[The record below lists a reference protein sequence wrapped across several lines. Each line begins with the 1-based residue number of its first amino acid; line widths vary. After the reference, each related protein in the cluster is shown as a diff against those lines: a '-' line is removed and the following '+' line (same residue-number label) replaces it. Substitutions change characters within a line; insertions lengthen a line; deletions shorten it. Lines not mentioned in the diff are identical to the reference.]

1 MKASE
6 RHHLKTNEVAEQ
18 IARLKEKLAGRS
30 RQVAAAAAVVALV
43 AVAAGIYWTYRTRTL
58 HEAGAALAGAMAIL
72 DAPIVPPPPPG
83 STGPGSPAGSYPS
96 EQARAEAALAAFRA
110 VAERYPATAPGVAA
124 RYEAASLL
132 LQLGR
137 PADAEAL
144 FKEVVDQSR
153 VPVYQRMAR
162 LGLAEAQ
169 VAAGRY
175 DEAIAVYRDLTARR
189 DTELPVDGLLM
200 QLGRAYTLAGKP
212 AEALQTY
219 QRIVDEFPE
228 SLYAAEARRQV
239 ETLKAERRT

>member
-1 MKASE
+1 MRASE

-18 IARLKEKLAGRS
+18 IARLKETLAGHS
-30 RQVAAAAAVVALV
+30 RQVAAAVAAVALLGM
-43 AVAAGIYWTYRTRTL
+43 AAGAYWTYRTRTL

-72 DAPIVPPPPPG
+72 DAPVVPPPPPG
-83 STGPGSPAGSYPS
+83 STGPGAPAGSYPS
-96 EQARAEAALAAFRA
+96 ERARAEAALAAFRA
-110 VAERYPATAPGVAA
+110 VAAQYPAAAPGVAA
-124 RYEAASLL
+124 RYQAAALL

-144 FKEVVDQSR
+144 FKDVVDRGS

-175 DEAIAVYRDLTARR
+175 DEAIATYRELTARR

-200 QLGRAYTLAGKP
+200 QLGRAYTLAGRHT
-212 AEALQTY
+212 EARQTY

-228 SLYAAEARRQV
+228 SLYVPEARRHL
-239 ETLKAERRT
+239 EMLEAERRT